1 MPKKSFTKADKAI
14 DNFFTQGTQDVSP
27 AHVVFDTQL
36 SLDTQDAFNEQ
47 LASYAQVVSPTHDVS
62 HTQHVSPT
70 QHVSHTH
77 NTHKKRLGILL
88 DESLKNDLDNLAMAK
103 GNKSTNELVVAVLHE
118 YVHRKENKAKLE
130 QYLRLLQG

>member
-47 LASYAQVVSPTHDVS
+47 LASYAQVVSPIHDVS
-62 HTQHVSPT
+62 HT

-88 DESLKNDLDNLAMAK
+88 EESLKYDLDNLAMAK

-118 YVHRKENKAKLE
+118 YVHRKENQAKLE